1 MKTDIAIRSATLD
14 DLPILLHHRREMFRA
29 MGYTEPAALES
40 LDALAGRYFQEAL
53 LKGTYHGWLAIDPA
67 GTIVGGGGVADITL
81 PAGPHTPALTR
92 PEILN
97 VYVEPHYRRCGI
109 ARQLMKVIIEW
120 CRARGDASVFL
131 HASDEGRALYS
142 SMGFEPTNEMMLRV
156 K

>member
-1 MKTDIAIRSATLD
+1 
-14 DLPILLHHRREMFRA
+14 
-29 MGYTEPAALES
+29 MGYTEPAMLES
-40 LDALAGRYFQEAL
+40 LDALAGGYFQEAL

-109 ARQLMKVIIEW
+109 ARRLMEVIIEW